1 LKDRKTVISIGVNG
15 DNPKNENLSIDDL
28 VLALGSLVL
37 NFASLEETLSMAIWL
52 LIDCSDD
59 AIGKIVTA
67 GMPFNGQI
75 EVFEALYRHRLV
87 GLFEELATE
96 SEADVDGKSA
106 LELEE
111 HLAELVKR
119 MRTAN
124 EQRNGAIHSAWAV
137 QAQEASSYLKYKF
150 TTKGSKGVRR
160 TETKITADDL
170 WELSD
175 RIVEIRDELGGL
187 SVQLW
192 QTPSLWLQHLSRWR
206 EKWNEWKEAGLI
218 KRTPFDIDA

>member
-1 LKDRKTVISIGVNG
+1 MKDRKAVIRIGVSGDASNG
-15 DNPKNENLSIDDL
+15 QSQSIDSL
-28 VLALGSLVL
+28 VLALGRLIL

-67 GMPFNGQI
+67 GMPFSGLI

-87 GLFEELATE
+87 GLLEALAAE
-96 SEADVDGKSA
+96 SKTDAEDRSA

-111 HLAELVKR
+111 HLADLVKR

-137 QAQEASSYLKYKF
+137 QAKETSSYLKYKF
-150 TTKGSKGVRR
+150 TTKGSKGLHK
-160 TETKITADDL
+160 TETKITANDL

-175 RIVEIRDELGGL
+175 SIVEIRDDLGGL

-192 QTPSLWLQHLSRWR
+192 QTPALWLQHLSRWR

-218 KRTPFDIDA
+218 GRTPFDREE